1 MGLFGNKYD
10 SVKEFSDMRVALGRG
25 EAGKEPE
32 AVSPASGAVGQE
44 RREAAP
50 EGTAGPA
57 SGTASGGAPGA
68 AFGTASSAASDA
80 APDTTAEPPRPEADT
95 ATLAPVKAR
104 PTAPEECSSVV
115 SAGST
120 WQGTLNLDGSVRIDG
135 QLTGDI
141 DARETVHIS
150 EGAQVD
156 AKVKAAFVV
165 IAGAFQ
171 GQVECS
177 ERLELLPTSRTQGE
191 LSTKSL
197 MIHEGAFINGQIH
210 MSGDQGSAGSGRGAQ
225 PRRSSSGSPKL
236 ADPVAS
242 DAAVSS

>member
-25 EAGKEPE
+25 EAAKEPE
-32 AVSPASGAVGQE
+32 AVSQAGGAVGQDRHE
-44 RREAAP
+44 TAP
-50 EGTAGPA
+50 EGTV
-57 SGTASGGAPGA
+57 GAVG
-68 AFGTASSAASDA
+68 
-80 APDTTAEPPRPEADT
+80 DTDADT
-95 ATLAPVKAR
+95 PQSPPEPATLARVKAG

-141 DARETVHIS
+141 DARDTVHIS

>member
-25 EAGKEPE
+25 ETAKEPE
-32 AVSPASGAVGQE
+32 AVSQASGAVG
-44 RREAAP
+44 RNRLEAAP
-50 EGTAGPA
+50 EGTAGPT
-57 SGTASGGAPGA
+57 SGA
-68 AFGTASSAASDA
+68 AFGG
-80 APDTTAEPPRPEADT
+80 APDTAANTADEPSRPAADT
-95 ATLAPVKAR
+95 ATLAPVKVG

-197 MIHEGAFINGQIH
+197 MIHEGAFIDGQIH
-210 MSGDQGSAGSGRGAQ
+210 MSGDPGSAGSGRGAQ